1 MYVIGLLPPSS
12 LPLSSL
18 SLALRLP
25 SQSRESFFCPDT
37 LFFTFDINANLS
49 TSSQAAKVVK
59 HIPNSQEQWRT
70 SKDTANE
77 RIYITLLRTKF
88 ADSFRQICFPQSGFF
103 HLFSC
108 LLLCLSLNWV

>member
-12 LPLSSL
+12 LSLSSL
-18 SLALRLP
+18 SLALLLP

-59 HIPNSQEQWRT
+59 HIPVRNNGELPKT
-70 SKDTANE
+70 
-77 RIYITLLRTKF
+77 
-88 ADSFRQICFPQSGFF
+88 RQMREFIS
-103 HLFSC
+103 HY
-108 LLLCLSLNWV
+108 